1 MSSNTQQQINSTISH
16 LEMTKEQQDEEDKII
31 AKLVKK
37 ETREIMI
44 ITESHRPAE
53 ERMKL
58 IQSKYLEL
66 YQQNKRMERESLKL
80 LKRQDIEQKEKEA
93 LISELHKVTIQKQKI
108 ENLCRELQKDN
119 KKIKEKCELIV
130 ESQKQER
137 EELST
142 KFVSTISEIRSEI
155 TQVKTVVGIDSSPS
169 SSSSTTTS
177 DPASIAAIYD
187 TTIKEKLLH
196 FFSQWTAREKQF
208 EAVIKTNEMEMR
220 LLESRVESQKQL
232 ATQEAERVWSLRAQV
247 ASFLSTER
255 DLRRQL
261 QVYVDK
267 FRQVEET
274 LNKSNE
280 LFSTFRIEMEAMTNK
295 TKRLE
300 TDNLNLK
307 ARLEAIN
314 NSMIQIAQER
324 NKTRKII
331 DAARYGKEKLESL
344 CRALQAE
351 RNELRKRL
359 TVYEPP
365 GFIPPA
371 SSNGAEAAKAPVT
384 TPIPK
389 QPQQELSA
397 PAPTPPTP
405 QGSSAPIDKK
415 GKSKK

>member
-1 MSSNTQQQINSTISH
+1 MDQLSSITSTISH
-16 LEMTKEQQDEEDKII
+16 LEMTREQQEEEDRII

-53 ERMKL
+53 ERLKL
-58 IQSKYLEL
+58 IQQKYLEL

-80 LKRQDIEQKEKEA
+80 LKRQDAEKKEKEA
-93 LISELHKVTIQKQKI
+93 MKADLHKVNIQKQKV
-108 ENLCRELQKDN
+108 ENICRELQKEN
-119 KKIKEKCELIV
+119 KRIKDKCEAIIQ
-130 ESQKQER
+130 SQQQQR

-155 TQVKTVVGIDSSPS
+155 TQVKTVVGIPDSPE
-169 SSSSTTTS
+169 TTDS
-177 DPASIAAIYD
+177 ISIASVYDSAIKD
-187 TTIKEKLLH
+187 KLLN
-196 FFSQWTAREKQF
+196 FFSQWSAREKQF

-220 LLESRVESQKQL
+220 LLESRLESQRQM
-232 ATQEAERVWSLRAQV
+232 TNQEAERVLGLRSQV

-261 QVYVDK
+261 QIYVDK

-280 LFSTFRIEMEAMTNK
+280 LFSTFRIEMEAMTMK

-300 TDNLNLK
+300 TDNVNLK

-331 DAARYGKEKLESL
+331 DAARFGKEKLEGL

-359 TVYEPP
+359 LVYENPVSVPMTKVPAP
-365 GFIPPA
+365 GQSI
-371 SSNGAEAAKAPVT
+371 VT
-384 TPIPK
+384 EKTSEDESEPL
-389 QPQQELSA
+389 PQQQQPVIASTQQQ
-397 PAPTPPTP
+397 PTAMSNKNGKTP
-405 QGSSAPIDKK
+405 VGNSGGKK
-415 GKSKK
+415 